1 MSTLVKVLIILAGL
15 TFLLAV
21 FTSLF
26 WGVFGIPAE
35 SFSRASNNLGI
46 IAIALL
52 LLGNWKSERK

>member
-1 MSTLVKVLIILAGL
+1 MSTLPKVLIILAGL
-15 TFLLAV
+15 AFLLAV
-21 FTSLF
+21 FSSMF

-52 LLGNWKSERK
+52 LMGKWRSERT